1 MTLRS
6 PARSERAP
14 VPSRRRAHRFTRLTA
29 ALLFAI
35 TFVNAPSARA
45 DGLADEAELHFQLG
59 SERFKV
65 ADFRGALEHFLAS
78 NRLVPNRNVVFNIAL
93 TFEQMK
99 RYADAHRYYV
109 DALAGETD
117 PATIKAVK
125 TAIARIAPEVA
136 VLDITSS
143 PPGATLYVD
152 RKDLG
157 SRGVAPRPL
166 ALPPG
171 KYTLLAELS
180 GYEPKAVQGVVATL
194 GKETRIEIALERI
207 VGTVHVEV
215 EGAPSAAVRIGDE
228 RAPVACTAPCDLK
241 LPPGLHQLYFTQT
254 GFLSTPRQVS
264 VAARGEARIV
274 AKLSPLSGSLV
285 VSAEEDRALVLIDGK
300 SMGFTPVVLQNVAV
314 GKRKVAVLL
323 RGYAPFEREI
333 EVRPNEQALLTD
345 VRLVPLREVTAV
357 SRYSE
362 TIDDAPSSVS
372 IIEPQEL
379 RAFGYPTIAEALRGQ
394 RGVYLS
400 NDRSYFSAG
409 IRGLGEPNDYGN
421 RVLVLSDGQPLND
434 NLLNSAYIGSDG
446 RVDLHDVERIE
457 VVRGPGSLLY
467 GTGAFSGVVNLVTR
481 PRDEPSHVH
490 GGFGAY
496 DDRVLHGRIG
506 FHYNFGPDK
515 GVWAS
520 ASAARS
526 DGRDVT
532 LRLKDPA
539 ASPRDVTATNVEAFV
554 SGGTAGRAWWGP
566 LSAQWF
572 FHERTQLVP
581 AGAYATR
588 INDYR
593 SRITDTRYMAEVRFE
608 PQLTKS
614 VQLMTRVHANRYVF
628 HADYSYDPEPVLPG
642 AEDLIGTWFGAEA
655 RVVVTPWENARITA
669 GAEGQIHPEATL
681 RGAENGGM
689 AEPYLNV
696 DEPFRFAAAYGLFEA
711 TVHPRLRLSAG
722 ARADIYRFGP
732 IFLPRAAVVVKP
744 VQGGVLKLL
753 FGRAF
758 RAPSIYEL
766 YYSDGGISQ
775 VPAVQPNR
783 DLDLKPESVYSNE
796 IEYSQRFLED
806 WVALGAAHVSFVE
819 NIIGTREDSP
829 GSKLVRYQNSPEDA
843 LTIGGDVEIR
853 REWRRGWMLAAMYGY
868 QRAEFLDSSLASPR
882 LINAPEHL
890 ASFRTVIPLA
900 PEIALLG
907 LRMTLEAPRRIR
919 YESDET
925 TEATGVVADA
935 TISGD
940 IRRFGLHYTFGVYN
954 IGDRRYSV
962 PVTDTFRSRTMPQ
975 NGRTFLLDF
984 MIAYP

>member
-1 MTLRS
+1 MSSRW
-6 PARSERAP
+6 ARS
-14 VPSRRRAHRFTRLTA
+14 RL
-29 ALLFAI
+29 LLGASLLLASSLSLSLFPR
-35 TFVNAPSARA
+35 TTLA

-59 SERFKV
+59 TDRYRER
-65 ADFRGALEHFLAS
+65 DFRGALEHFLAS
-78 NRLVPNRNVVFNIAL
+78 NRLVPNRNVVFNIAR
-93 TFEQMK
+93 TFEQMR

-117 PATIKAVK
+117 QATIKEVK
-125 TAIARIAPEVA
+125 ASIARIAPEVA
-136 VLDITSS
+136 VLDIVSS

-152 RKDLG
+152 RRDLG
-157 SRGVAPRPL
+157 SRGTAPRPM

-171 KYTLLAELS
+171 KYRIIAELP
-180 GYEPKAVQGVVATL
+180 GYEPKAVDGVVAAL
-194 GKETRIEIALERI
+194 GKETRVEVALERI
-207 VGTVHVEV
+207 VGVVHVEID
-215 EGAPSAAVRIGDE
+215 GAPSAAVRIGDE

-241 LPPGLHQLYFTQT
+241 LPPGVHQLYFTQT
-254 GFLSTPRQVS
+254 GFLSTPRQVN
-264 VAARGEARIV
+264 VAARSEGRVV

-285 VSAEEDRALVLIDGK
+285 VNAEEDRALVLIDGR
-300 SMGFTPVVLQNVAV
+300 SMGFTPVVVQNVAV
-314 GKRKVAVLL
+314 GRRKVSVLL

-333 EVRPNEQALLTD
+333 EVRPNEQSQLTD

-372 IIEPQEL
+372 IIAPQEL

-421 RVLVLSDGQPLND
+421 RVLLLSDGQPLND
-434 NLLNSAYIGSDG
+434 NLLNSSYIGSDG

-496 DDRVLHGRIG
+496 DDRVIHGRVG
-506 FHYNFGPDK
+506 FHYNFAPDK

-526 DGRDVT
+526 DGRDLT
-532 LRLKDPA
+532 IQLKDPS
-539 ASPRDVTATNVEAFV
+539 ASPRDRTATSVEAFV

-572 FHERTQLVP
+572 LHERTQLIPV
-581 AGAYATR
+581 GAYATR
-588 INDYR
+588 IDDHR
-593 SRITDTRYMAEVRFE
+593 SRITDTRMMGEVRFE
-608 PQLTKS
+608 PQLSKT
-614 VQLMTRVHANRYVF
+614 VQLMTRAHANRYVF
-628 HADYSYDPEPVLPG
+628 HADYSYDPEPALPG
-642 AEDLIGTWFGAEA
+642 AEDLKGTWFGGEA
-655 RVVVTPWENARITA
+655 RVVVTPWEKARITV
-669 GAEGQIHPEATL
+669 GAEGQVHPEAKL
-681 RGAENGGM
+681 RGADDGGM
-689 AEPYLNV
+689 AEPYLNI

-711 TVHPRLRLSAG
+711 SLHPRLRVSAG

-732 IFLPRAAVVVKP
+732 IFLPRAAVIVKP
-744 VQGGVLKLL
+744 AQGGVLKLL

-775 VPAVQPNR
+775 VPAVQPGR
-783 DLDLKPESVYSNE
+783 DLRPESVYSGE

-819 NIIGTREDSP
+819 DIIGTREDTP
-829 GSKLVRYQNSPEDA
+829 GSALVRYQNSPEDA
-843 LTIGGDVEIR
+843 LTVGGDVEVR
-853 REWRRGWMLAAMYGY
+853 REWRRGWMLAAMYSY
-868 QRAEFLDSSLASPR
+868 QRAQFLESSLVSPR

-890 ASFRTVIPLA
+890 ASFRSVIPLA
-900 PEIALLG
+900 PEVASLG

-919 YESDET
+919 YESEET
-925 TEATGVVADA
+925 TTQTGVVVDA
-935 TISGD
+935 TLSGD
-940 IRRFGLHYTFGVYN
+940 IRRFGVHYTFGVYN
-954 IGDRRYSV
+954 ITDFRYSV
-962 PVTDTFRSRTMPQ
+962 PVTDTFRSRTIPQ

-984 MIAYP
+984 LITYP

>member
-1 MTLRS
+1 MTPRS
-6 PARSERAP
+6 PRAP
-14 VPSRRRAHRFTRLTA
+14 SPSSRRKGRRFVRLTA
-29 ALLFAI
+29 ALLLASSFLSAP
-35 TFVNAPSARA
+35 NALA

-59 SERFKV
+59 AERYKS
-65 ADFRGALEHFLAS
+65 ADFRGALEHFLVS
-78 NRLVPNRNVVFNIAL
+78 NRLVPNRNVVFNIAR
-93 TFEQMK
+93 TFEQMR

-117 PATIKAVK
+117 AATIKELKAS
-125 TAIARIAPEVA
+125 IARIAPEVA
-136 VLDITSS
+136 VLDIASS

-157 SRGVAPRPL
+157 SRGIAPRPL

-171 KYTLLAELS
+171 KYTIIAEFP
-180 GYEPKAVQGVVATL
+180 GYEPKAVPNVAATL
-194 GKETRIEIALERI
+194 GKETRVEIPLERI
-207 VGTVHVEV
+207 VGTVRVEV
-215 EGAPSAAVRIGDE
+215 EGAPSATVRVGDE

-241 LPPGLHQLYFTQT
+241 LPPGLHQLYFTQP
-254 GFLSTPRQVS
+254 GFLSTPRQVN
-264 VAARGEARIV
+264 VAARGEGRVV
-274 AKLSPLSGSLV
+274 AKLSPLSGSIV
-285 VSAEEDRALVLIDGK
+285 VNAEEDRALVLIDGQ

-314 GKRKVAVLL
+314 GKRKVSVLL

-333 EVRPNEQALLTD
+333 EVRPNEQAVLTD

-372 IIEPQEL
+372 VIEPQEL

-400 NDRSYFSAG
+400 TDRSYFSAG

-421 RVLVLSDGQPLND
+421 RLLVLSDGQPLND
-434 NLLNSAYIGSDG
+434 NLLNSSYISSDG

-481 PRDEPSHVH
+481 PRDERSHVH

-496 DDRVLHGRIG
+496 DDNVLHGRIG
-506 FHYNFGPDK
+506 FHYNFAPGQ

-526 DGRDVT
+526 DGRDLT
-532 LRLKDPA
+532 IRLKDPE
-539 ASPRDVTATNVEAFV
+539 ASPRDVTAHRVEAFV
-554 SGGTAGRAWWGP
+554 SGGTTGRAWWGP
-566 LSAQWF
+566 LSAQWH

-608 PQLTKS
+608 PQLTKT
-614 VQLMTRVHANRYVF
+614 VQLMTRAHANRYVF
-628 HADYSYDPEPVLPG
+628 HADYSYEPEPKLPN
-642 AEDLIGTWFGAEA
+642 AEDLRGTWFGAEA
-655 RVVVTPWENARITA
+655 RVVVTPWEKARITL

-681 RGAENGGM
+681 LGAEDGGM
-689 AEPYLNV
+689 TEPFLNV
-696 DEPFRFAAAYGLFEA
+696 DEPFRFAAAYGLIDA
-711 TVHPRLRLSAG
+711 SIHPRIRLSAG
-722 ARADIYRFGP
+722 ARADIYRFGA
-732 IFLPRAAVVVKP
+732 IFLPRAAVIVKP

-766 YYSDGGISQ
+766 YYSDGSISQ
-775 VPAVQPNR
+775 VPAFQPDR

-819 NIIGTREDSP
+819 DSIGTREDSP
-829 GSKLVRYQNSPEDA
+829 GSSLVRYQNSPEDA

-853 REWRRGWMLAAMYGY
+853 REWRRGWMVAATYGY
-868 QRAEFLDSSLASPR
+868 QRAEFLESSLSSPR

-890 ASFRTVIPLA
+890 ASFRSVIPLA
-900 PEIALLG
+900 PEIASIG

-919 YESDET
+919 YESEET
-925 TEATGVVADA
+925 TGQTGVVADA

-954 IGDRRYSV
+954 ITDFRYSV
-962 PVTDTFRSRTMPQ
+962 PVTDTFRSRTIPQ

-984 MIAYP
+984 MITYP